1 MSNRHL
7 EPCVGEASG
16 LGEGSGSGRGDGS
29 GLELGWE
36 WSGEFE

>member
-1 MSNRHL
+1 MSNRYL

-36 WSGEFE
+36 